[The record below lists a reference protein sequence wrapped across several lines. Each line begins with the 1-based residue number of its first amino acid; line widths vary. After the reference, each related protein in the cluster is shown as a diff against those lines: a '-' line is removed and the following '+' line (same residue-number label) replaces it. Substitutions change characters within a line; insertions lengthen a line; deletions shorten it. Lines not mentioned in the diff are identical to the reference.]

1 MMPTRVPVRQPT
13 NAEPCSKTDKPEL
26 PCLFGECR
34 SSLLPLLSDLC
45 RAMSQG
51 QPLQSLLHEALQ
63 LLALHMQIRCG
74 MVTLLDPQTGRIFIY
89 EGIGLSREQIA
100 RGVYRLGEGIT
111 GRVVASGQPLVVP
124 SIADEP
130 DFLNRTG
137 SQHSTDTSQNAFLC
151 VPIARGSKVMGS
163 LSIER
168 HYADAGLLALD
179 VELLSI
185 LAALLAHSVELHLLE
200 SVHKRALIDENRR
213 LRDALKQTFK
223 PGNII
228 GHSPAMDEVYRLIDK
243 VSRTRTTVLILG
255 ESGVGKERV
264 ASAIHQHS
272 PQHSGPFVKF
282 NCASLPESVIESEL
296 FGHEKGAFTGAT
308 ARRAGRFEEADG
320 GTIFLDEVG
329 ELSLPMQ
336 AKLLRV
342 LQERSFERLGS
353 NQTRHIDVRILA
365 ATNRPLAQMVAQGQ
379 FREDLF
385 YRLNVFPII
394 IPPLRERRGD
404 ILLLAEHFIS
414 RFAHEQ
420 GIATPQLSTRA
431 LNRLQ
436 QYGWPGNVRELEN
449 MMERAV
455 LLADDGQIHLAQ
467 LPAALQ
473 TANGGAPTD
482 NEPSRID
489 ATIAQ
494 IEYQLIIEALIQ
506 HHGNV
511 SAAASQLGMT
521 RRLLGLR
528 MTKYRLNYKMFR
540 GKGRR
545 SLESLLADGT
555 GQPE

>member
-385 YRLNVFPII
+385 YRLNVFPIT

-467 LPAALQ
+467 LPAPLQ
-473 TANGGAPTD
+473 TANGVAPTD

-545 SLESLLADGT
+545 SLESLLADGA